1 VPTADPETRGSDRRT
16 FDVLFAHSVPADA
29 AFAAIGEINNDI
41 DLKDGKYGGEEGL
54 AFATWS
60 PTSYPR
66 ATTTI
71 HG

>member
-1 VPTADPETRGSDRRT
+1 VPAADPETRGSDRRI
-16 FDVLFAHSVPADA
+16 FDVLFAHSGPADA
-29 AFAAIGEINNDI
+29 AFAAIGEINDNI

-60 PTSYPR
+60 PASCPR

-71 HG
+71 RG